1 MNSPI
6 SVLPCSSVND
16 FYKVILEDLE
26 FAMKNLPITQEVK
39 GHVTRAAA
47 YHLYAKACLTFS
59 TYTDGL
65 GNTTALTDSES
76 KTYLEKA
83 KAAADYLIQNAGSL
97 GVKLYDDI
105 EAVFD
110 ENNNKNNEEALFI
123 VCHSTITAYNP
134 RGNYFNRVWK
144 HYEAYNNNTSGIY
157 LSGMTPSYAT
167 NSTKNGYTWNE
178 ADAQRYG
185 LSTSRVGNSA
195 YDITLGDTAV
205 YLSRKTYTQ
214 AERNACRYAIFNLED
229 NYADT
234 KSPLKFF
241 PSLKKADCPS
251 LYAGSNASKP
261 YSSADCIVYR
271 LGETYL
277 ISAEIDWRLGNNQ
290 SAAERLNTLR
300 NRACKG
306 HDHSMDITASEVTQD
321 FLLDEYAREMIGE
334 WNRWMT
340 LKRFR
345 AFESRITKA
354 NPQITKFDKNIHYLR
369 PIPTAELLLI
379 DNANEYQNPGY

>member
-1 MNSPI
+1 MN
-6 SVLPCSSVND
+6 N
-16 FYKVILEDLE
+16 
-26 FAMKNLPITQEVK
+26 
-39 GHVTRAAA
+39 
-47 YHLYAKACLTFS
+47 
-59 TYTDGL
+59 
-65 GNTTALTDSES
+65 
-76 KTYLEKA
+76 
-83 KAAADYLIQNAGSL
+83 
-97 GVKLYDDI
+97 
-105 EAVFD
+105 
-110 ENNNKNNEEALFI
+110 
-123 VCHSTITAYNP
+123 
-134 RGNYFNRVWK
+134 
-144 HYEAYNNNTSGIY
+144 
-157 LSGMTPSYAT
+157 AT
-167 NSTKNGYTWNE
+167 NSAKNGYTWNE

-185 LSTSRVGNSA
+185 LSTGRVGNSA

-214 AERNACRYAIFNLED
+214 AERDACRYAIFNLED
-229 NYADT
+229 NYADP

-277 ISAEIDWRLGNNQ
+277 LSAEIDWRLGNSQ

-306 HDHSMDITASEVTQD
+306 HDHSMDITATDVTQD
-321 FLLDEYAREMIGE
+321 FLLDENAREMVGE

-379 DNANEYQNPGY
+379 DNADEYQNPGY

>member
-1 MNSPI
+1 M
-6 SVLPCSSVND
+6 
-16 FYKVILEDLE
+16 
-26 FAMKNLPITQEVK
+26 
-39 GHVTRAAA
+39 
-47 YHLYAKACLTFS
+47 
-59 TYTDGL
+59 
-65 GNTTALTDSES
+65 
-76 KTYLEKA
+76 
-83 KAAADYLIQNAGSL
+83 
-97 GVKLYDDI
+97 
-105 EAVFD
+105 
-110 ENNNKNNEEALFI
+110 
-123 VCHSTITAYNP
+123 
-134 RGNYFNRVWK
+134 
-144 HYEAYNNNTSGIY
+144 
-157 LSGMTPSYAT
+157 
-167 NSTKNGYTWNE
+167 
-178 ADAQRYG
+178 
-185 LSTSRVGNSA
+185 
-195 YDITLGDTAV
+195 TLGDTAV

-290 SAAERLNTLR
+290 SAAERLNILR

>member
-1 MNSPI
+1 MN
-6 SVLPCSSVND
+6 N
-16 FYKVILEDLE
+16 
-26 FAMKNLPITQEVK
+26 
-39 GHVTRAAA
+39 
-47 YHLYAKACLTFS
+47 
-59 TYTDGL
+59 
-65 GNTTALTDSES
+65 
-76 KTYLEKA
+76 
-83 KAAADYLIQNAGSL
+83 
-97 GVKLYDDI
+97 
-105 EAVFD
+105 
-110 ENNNKNNEEALFI
+110 
-123 VCHSTITAYNP
+123 
-134 RGNYFNRVWK
+134 
-144 HYEAYNNNTSGIY
+144 
-157 LSGMTPSYAT
+157 AT

-214 AERNACRYAIFNLED
+214 AERDACRYAIFNLED
-229 NYADT
+229 NYANT

-277 ISAEIDWRLGNNQ
+277 LSAEIDWRLGNNQ
-290 SAAERLNTLR
+290 SAAERLNILR
-300 NRACKG
+300 
-306 HDHSMDITASEVTQD
+306 
-321 FLLDEYAREMIGE
+321 
-334 WNRWMT
+334 NRWMT